1 MHALL
6 LINAN
11 RLHRFLRLSFFNVSD
26 LVEVK
31 GVLLPLV
38 QKNQRSSEM
47 QVRTAAV
54 SPSTI
59 HRLHPGRADQR
70 ACHLLLPHLLQRRAR
85 TR

>member
-6 LINAN
+6 LITAT

-47 QVRTAAV
+47 QVRAAAV
-54 SPSTI
+54 SSSSI
-59 HRLHPGRADQR
+59 HRLRPDQR
-70 ACHLLLPHLLQRRAR
+70 ACHLLLPYLLQRRAR